1 MANPPFNVDE
11 VVVEKVKDDKK
22 RLANSKRQYLANRG
36 RAPTMQYK
44 RLSEIAISV
53 QYGYTAQ
60 ETSQQGVYKYLRIT
74 DIVPYY
80 PNFET
85 VPYCAIDNDEA
96 QKYLLSEG
104 DIVIA
109 RTGATTGYN
118 FVVTKKIPPTVFASY
133 LIRFRVDETQAYPKY
148 IKYVLKSKP
157 YYGFVANYVGGSA
170 QPGMGAKVFAR
181 FPVPLPPLPT
191 QRAIA
196 EKLGRYDAL
205 IENNTRRIAILEAKA
220 EQLYKEWFVR
230 RRYPGHEKAKWI
242 GGLPEG
248 WRVEKIKNVVQRL
261 PFGRTYKEKELSS
274 EGKVI
279 VVDQST
285 KQWLGFHDDAPSH
298 FANAEKPIILFGD
311 HSCKFQLMTQD
322 FSLGENVIPFIAEK
336 KLNTYYLYYS
346 VHRLI
351 CTEEYK
357 RHWGRLSAMKILI
370 PSLDKQNSFANIVTK
385 HAALILNL
393 QRQNAL
399 LAKERDLLLPRL
411 MSGKMAAADSLPT
424 GQGVKP

>member
-1 MANPPFNVDE
+1 
-11 VVVEKVKDDKK
+11 
-22 RLANSKRQYLANRG
+22 
-36 RAPTMQYK
+36 MQYK
-44 RLSEIAISV
+44 RLSEIATSV

-205 IENNTRRIAILEAKA
+205 IENNTRRIAILETKA

-230 RRYPGHEKAKWI
+230 RRFPGRSTTTSATLPPGWIVEKLGKLLDVKYGKDHKKLPDGDVPI
-242 GGLPEG
+242 FGSGGLMRYGNKALHDGEAVLIPRKG
-248 WRVEKIKNVVQRL
+248 SLNNIMYFSGAFWTVDTMFYGVPRL
-261 PFGRTYKEKELSS
+261 PFLAK
-274 EGKVI
+274 
-279 VVDQST
+279 
-285 KQWLGFHDDAPSH
+285 
-298 FANAEKPIILFGD
+298 
-311 HSCKFQLMTQD
+311 
-322 FSLGENVIPFIAEK
+322 
-336 KLNTYYLYYS
+336 YLYM
-346 VHRLI
+346 
-351 CTEEYK
+351 T
-357 RHWGRLSAMKILI
+357 LSKI
-370 PSLDKQNSFANIVTK
+370 DMASFNTG
-385 HAALILNL
+385 AALPSMTTDILNHMKVTL
-393 QRQNAL
+393 PASDILEAFDKKVSKLFALKVNLHRQNAL

-411 MSGKMAAADSLPT
+411 MSGR
-424 GQGVKP
+424 VKP

>member
-1 MANPPFNVDE
+1 MAHSPAETQSRRDVAAPWP
-11 VVVEKVKDDKK
+11 KVRLGEICDVFTGKKDV
-22 RLANSKRQYLANRG
+22 NQ
-36 RAPTMQYK
+36 
-44 RLSEIAISV
+44 
-53 QYGYTAQ
+53 
-60 ETSQQGVYKYLRIT
+60 
-74 DIVPYY
+74 
-80 PNFET
+80 T
-85 VPYCAIDNDEA
+85 VA
-96 QKYLLSEG
+96 
-104 DIVIA
+104 
-109 RTGATTGYN
+109 TGAYRFFSCSPSPFYSDEYLYDGEAVIVAGNGSYTG
-118 FVVTKKIPPTVFASY
+118 
-133 LIRFRVDETQAYPKY
+133 RTQFYSGKFDLYQRTYACVAKEADACCV
-148 IKYVLKSKP
+148 KYVFYAMKAYFEPEIRGGKRGAAIPYIVKSNLTDYKI
-157 YYGFVANYVGGSA
+157 S
-170 QPGMGAKVFAR
+170 
-181 FPVPLPPLPT
+181 LPPLPV

-196 EKLGRYDAL
+196 KRLSAYDNL
-205 IENNTRRIAILEAKA
+205 IENNCRRIAILETKA

-370 PSLDKQNSFANIVTK
+370 PSLDKQNSFANIVAK

-411 MSGKMAAADSLPT
+411 MSGKMAAAESLPT
-424 GQGVKP
+424 GQGVMP

>member
-1 MANPPFNVDE
+1 
-11 VVVEKVKDDKK
+11 
-22 RLANSKRQYLANRG
+22 
-36 RAPTMQYK
+36 MQYK
-44 RLSEIAISV
+44 RLSEIATSV

-205 IENNTRRIAILEAKA
+205 IENNARRIAILEAKA

-230 RRYPGHEKAKWI
+230 KRGAGKVTFTSLLLFDVANISYGYPFRSDQFCSDETLNPVVRIRDIQDNSTATFTSEQCDDKYLIEKNAI
-242 GGLPEG
+242 LVGMDGLFHMCLWNG
-248 WRVEKIKNVVQRL
+248 QRAYLNQRVVKIVSKSASLCNYLLFLLIAPHIEYFEKTITGTTVAHLGDKHLRKIKIEIPDDKALDRINQPFERL
-261 PFGRTYKEKELSS
+261 MEL
-274 EGKVI
+274 K
-279 VVDQST
+279 
-285 KQWLGFHDDAPSH
+285 W
-298 FANAEKPIILFGD
+298 
-311 HSCKFQLMTQD
+311 
-322 FSLGENVIPFIAEK
+322 
-336 KLNTYYLYYS
+336 
-346 VHRLI
+346 
-351 CTEEYK
+351 
-357 RHWGRLSAMKILI
+357 
-370 PSLDKQNSFANIVTK
+370 
-385 HAALILNL
+385 NL
-393 QRQNAL
+393 KRQNAL

-411 MSGKMAAADSLPT
+411 MSGRLSCAAHESAPFQEETLP
-424 GQGVKP
+424 